1 MNTISRM
8 CSVTSTSTGARQADE
23 TRRHACICFM
33 LVRVGDPFFVRTFRA
48 REGISLKNNT
58 AAVLVSSDDTFL
70 PLKSRLNP
78 EPTCTTIRGS
88 RLENYIV
95 RVIRCFFI
103 ITSTPYYI
111 MVGPGCR

>member
-1 MNTISRM
+1 MKIISRI

-70 PLKSRLNP
+70 PLKSR
-78 EPTCTTIRGS
+78 S
-88 RLENYIV
+88 Q
-95 RVIRCFFI
+95 
-103 ITSTPYYI
+103 
-111 MVGPGCR
+111 